1 MAIELVNSDTN
12 ISTTSNNKTVLT
24 PILFNNTSLAN
35 QKTENKEKTNIEI
48 NVNLSASHGSAI
60 E

>member
-35 QKTENKEKTNIEI
+35 QKTENKEKTKIEI